1 MKVYIA
7 QLSGALIASG
17 AIGSVTRPSFVFLMI
32 LGGIAGLI
40 AHSLD

>member
-1 MKVYIA
+1 MKVYMA

-17 AIGSVTRPSFVFLMI
+17 AIGSVSQPPFVFLMV

-40 AHSLD
+40 AHGLD